1 MDKDNLEEAYSEEL
15 EDAENATREIVDSKK
30 LKNYVDPIYDD
41 KINNMFSILQ
51 DCSFHH
57 DQPADWHI
65 FIDRFRHQYLKA
77 LTLKLA
83 LSNQI

>member
-15 EDAENATREIVDSKK
+15 EDAENVIRDIVDSKK
-30 LKNYVDPIYDD
+30 LKNYVDPIKDE

-51 DCSFHH
+51 DCSFLH
-57 DQPADWHI
+57 DQPANCHI